1 MSRLSSSRPGVWLL
15 GAAALL
21 ASCGTGPLRGTV
33 TTLDAGT
40 ATLVDVHGRADVQ
53 TVPAACLVGAD
64 PHPTSDPALHPKAMW
79 LAINPASVRDEL
91 PLTGYRVWA
100 SPVPTSAQCPNS
112 ARTEIY
118 NGLYRFDL
126 TRQLGRS
133 GALLRATARA
143 FVQSTRV
150 DPLFIPQ
157 PPLAPPDASRC
168 DEASAGLAALW
179 TVPPATALPTD
190 VDVRFVNSMAPARL
204 PLRGATQLAQW
215 PQKQPTQ
222 RATGSSVRQLSAD
235 VTQLVLAALQAREAQ
250 GLNAGSPAGSAP
262 LMFAMSGSNDPP
274 SIKDAPL
281 PFKDC
286 RGAARLRLEL
296 EFL

>member
-1 MSRLSSSRPGVWLL
+1 MSSSSSPHGALLL

-21 ASCGTGPLRGTV
+21 AACGTGPLRGTV
-33 TTLDAGT
+33 TTLDADT

-53 TVPAACLVGAD
+53 AVPAACLVGAD
-64 PHPTSDPALHPKAMW
+64 PHPTSDPSQQPEAMW
-79 LAINPASVRDEL
+79 LAINPASVRDAL

-100 SPVPTSAQCPNS
+100 SPVPTSTQCPNS

-143 FVQSTRV
+143 YVQSTRV

-179 TVPPATALPTD
+179 SVPPATALPTG
-190 VDVRFVNSMAPARL
+190 VDVRFVNSMTPARL
-204 PLRGATQLAQW
+204 PLPGATRLAPW

-222 RATGSSVRQLSAD
+222 RATGSSVRELSVD
-235 VTQLVLAALQAREAQ
+235 VTRVVLAALQAREAQ

-262 LMFAMSGSNDPP
+262 MMFVMSGSNDPP
-274 SIKDAPL
+274 AMKDAPL

-286 RGAARLRLEL
+286 RGATRLRLDL